1 MILIISDIND
11 KHADQVESILQIN
24 SASYSRLNLDVD
36 SLLSTLI
43 KYEEDTLQIEGPNC
57 RFSTDEIEAVW
68 NRSSRIE
75 HFDKNNWRLYEDYQ
89 NWKEKC
95 NRTLEGLF
103 SSLKST
109 KWLNF
114 NTEFYNDNHFRQFT
128 ISKNIGLK
136 WPSYICTNDI
146 NYLNSFFENKRGKVL
161 LLMNQDCSRKVV
173 GECFSKCGDK
183 FGSALSSEVSD
194 NSCLVS
200 GAAYQV
206 RCTIVGKE
214 YFVGKIKPNSNNEVT
229 RPELLQSDSTIIQ
242 PPDSIKRRAIEIMT
256 ELNLT
261 HGIFDFIVT
270 NDEEWFFD
278 ALNPIG
284 PYQWTEDIE
293 GPDISLSIAK
303 WLMKNN

>member
-24 SASYSRLNLDVD
+24 SATYSRLNLDVD
-36 SLLSTLI
+36 SLLNTLI
-43 KYEEDTLQIEGPNC
+43 RFDDNSLQIEGPNC

-75 HFDKNNWRLYEDYQ
+75 HFEKSNWRLYEDYQ

-114 NTEFYNDNHFRQFT
+114 NTEFYTDNHFRQFT

-146 NYLNSFFENKRGKVL
+146 NYLNSFFENKRDEILK
-161 LLMNQDCSRKVV
+161 LMNQDGFRKVSD
-173 GECFSKCGDK
+173 ECFSKGSDK
-183 FGSALSSEVSD
+183 SGAALLSD
-194 NSCLVS
+194 ISDHSCVVEC
-200 GAAYQV
+200 AAYQV

-214 YFVGKIKPNSNNEVT
+214 YFVGKIKPDNINEDS
-229 RPELLQSDSTIIQ
+229 RSDLQPTDSPIIQ
-242 PPDSIKRRAIEIMT
+242 PPAPIKRRAIEIMT

-270 NDEEWFFD
+270 NKEEWFFD

-284 PYQWTEDIE
+284 PYQWIEDIE

>member
-24 SASYSRLNLDVD
+24 SASYSRLNLDVE
-36 SLLSTLI
+36 SLLGTLI
-43 KYEEDTLQIEGPNC
+43 RYNEDSLQIEGPNC

-75 HFDKNNWRLYEDYQ
+75 SFDRNNWRLFEDYQ

-146 NYLNSFFENKRGKVL
+146 NYLNSFFENKRDKVNK
-161 LLMNQDCSRKVV
+161 LMNQDCCRKVA

-183 FGSALSSEVSD
+183 SGPDFSCDTSDHSCVVSS
-194 NSCLVS
+194 
-200 GAAYQV
+200 AAYQV

-214 YFVGKIKPNSNNEVT
+214 YFVGKIKPNIINEGS
-229 RPELLQSDSTIIQ
+229 RSDLLLKDSPIIQ
-242 PPDSIKRRAIEIMT
+242 PPASIKRRAIEIMT

-270 NDEEWFFD
+270 NNEEWFFD

-284 PYQWTEDIE
+284 PYQWIEDIE

>member
-1 MILIISDIND
+1 MILIISDVND

-43 KYEEDTLQIEGPNC
+43 RYEENSLQVEGPNC
-57 RFSTDEIEAVW
+57 RFSTEEIEAVW

-75 HFDKNNWRLYEDYQ
+75 HLDRDNWRLYEDYQ

-95 NRTLEGLF
+95 NRTLAGLF

-114 NTEFYNDNHFRQFT
+114 NNELYTDNHFRQFT

-146 NYLNSFFENKRGKVL
+146 NFLNSFFENKRNKVL
-161 LLMNQDCSRKVV
+161 KLMNQHCSRKVAN
-173 GECFSKCGDK
+173 ECFSKCGHK
-183 FGSALSSEVSD
+183 SGSALLCDVSD
-194 NSCLVS
+194 YSYELS

-214 YFVGKIKPNSNNEVT
+214 YFVGKIKSNGNAEGIKS
-229 RPELLQSDSTIIQ
+229 ELQQTDFPIIQ
-242 PPDSIKRRAIEIMT
+242 PPASIKRRAIEIMT

-270 NDEEWFFD
+270 NNEEWFFD

-293 GPDISLSIAK
+293 GSDISLSIAK

>member
-24 SASYSRLNLDVD
+24 SATYSRLNLDVD

-43 KYEEDTLQIEGPNC
+43 HYEENSLQIEGPNC
-57 RFSTDEIEAVW
+57 SFSTDEIEAVW

-75 HFDKNNWRLYEDYQ
+75 SFDKSNWRFYEDYK

-146 NYLNSFFENKRGKVL
+146 NYLNSFFENKRDKVL
-161 LLMNQDCSRKVV
+161 KLMHQDCSRVV
-173 GECFSKCGDK
+173 ASDCFSNCGDK
-183 FGSALSSEVSD
+183 SGSALSSDVSAL
-194 NSCLVS
+194 SS
-200 GAAYQV
+200 AAYQV

-214 YFVGKIKPNSNNEVT
+214 YFVGKIKPDNVNEGS
-229 RPELLQSDSTIIQ
+229 RSELQSTDSAIIQ
-242 PPDSIKRRAIEIMT
+242 PPASIKRRAIEIMT

-270 NDEEWFFD
+270 NNEEWFFD